1 MSTERQHLIALSRVH
16 DLISITVC
24 YALLQ
29 CFNDDNPLRLSNGFQ
44 YTKVFN
50 LHAMNSKITIKKDEM
65 SRYCYLIDH
74 LSRNYLKLPK
84 KFINHYMD
92 ENEDTEELKE
102 RYRKEWIIMMLEIA
116 NVSYDHFKSHYR
128 DAVNSETKKNVSF
141 KKNLEKFEEIVKAMT
156 C

>member
-1 MSTERQHLIALSRVH
+1 MSTERKHLLALSLVH

-24 YALLQ
+24 YALLR
-29 CFNDDNPLRLSNGFQ
+29 CFDDNNPLRLSSGFQ
-44 YTKVFN
+44 YTRVFN
-50 LHAMNSKITIKKDEM
+50 LHATDSKITIKKNEM
-65 SRYCYLIDH
+65 SRYCYLLDY
-74 LSRNYLKLPK
+74 LSNNYLKLPK
-84 KFINHYMD
+84 GFINHYKD
-92 ENEDTEELKE
+92 EEEPLKDFKD

>member
-65 SRYCYLIDH
+65 SRYCFLIDH

-84 KFINHYMD
+84 KFINHYM
-92 ENEDTEELKE
+92 
-102 RYRKEWIIMMLEIA
+102 EIA
-116 NVSYDHFKSHYR
+116 DVTYDHFKSHYR